1 MINVSLTRSLCNKI
15 KLQLC
20 FSCFKKMSTDLKTAK
35 ALLRTEIANRIT
47 TLTADQKKIQSEFVF
62 QKLLQIPAF
71 QNSSRI
77 SIFLSTEDEIST
89 TPIIQSIFKAKK
101 SCFVPRYNKSVM
113 EMVRLHSMKDWE
125 ELPVT
130 KWNIKQPRLGEERE
144 NALEGGILDLIIIPG
159 VAFTKDGLRLGHGK
173 GYYDTFLSK
182 LKSRHTTIALAFRE
196 QVVEEVP
203 TDEHDVKIDHVLF
216 AD

>member
-1 MINVSLTRSLCNKI
+1 
-15 KLQLC
+15 
-20 FSCFKKMSTDLKTAK
+20 MSTDLKTAK
-35 ALLRTEIANRIT
+35 ALLRTEIAKRIT
-47 TLTADQKKIQSEFVF
+47 TLTADQKKCQSELVLK
-62 QKLLQIPAF
+62 KLLQIPAF

-77 SIFLSTEDEIST
+77 SIFLSTENEIST
-89 TPIIQSIFKAKK
+89 TPIIKCIFKTNK

-113 EMVRLHSMKDWE
+113 EMVKLCSMKDWE

-130 KWNIKQPRLGEERE
+130 KWNIKQPRLEEKRE
-144 NALEGGILDLIIIPG
+144 NALESGGLDLIIIPG
-159 VAFTKDGLRLGHGK
+159 VAFTKEGLRLGHGK

-182 LKSRHTTIALAFRE
+182 VTWRHTTIALAFRE